1 MSDFKIPSTRV
12 FAVKDAM
19 LRVKYRDVLDACMVQ
34 ASELM
39 NMEYGFLSWAL
50 YEYGE
55 DNFPKLYEALTAAGV
70 RNEGSDAIFV
80 DFEMP
85 MISRNLEKN
94 LSAFFALLLANSVN
108 KDASPYV
115 DNFDPLNEDTSI
127 FWGSVWRHILFTVE
141 ARYGDSLLEM
151 AKTYFNGSYNP
162 LENYDMSETETPNIT
177 RTTHGEIN
185 SKSTTTSEGNS
196 DVYGFN
202 SSNPTPQS
210 KSDSS
215 ITNEAK
221 KGDNYSDGTET
232 ETGTRTTTRHGN
244 IGVTTSQQM
253 LQSELDL
260 RKFDFLEHVY
270 KCFEDVMF
278 SKVW

>member
-1 MSDFKIPSTRV
+1 MSDFKIPSNKV

-19 LRVKYRDVLDACMVQ
+19 LRVKYRDVLDACMAVTPQ
-34 ASELM
+34 LM
-39 NMEYGFLSWAL
+39 NMQDGFLAWGL

-55 DNFPKLYEALTAAGV
+55 ENYPKLLEALTAAGV
-70 RNEGSDAIFV
+70 RNEDSMSIFV

-94 LSAFFALLLANSVN
+94 VSAFLALLLANSVN
-108 KDASPYV
+108 TDASPTV
-115 DNFDPLNEDTSI
+115 DFFEPLNEDTSI
-127 FWGSVWRHILFTVE
+127 FWGLVWRRILYTVE

-151 AKTYFNGSYNP
+151 ARTYFNGQYNP

-202 SSNPTPQS
+202 STNPTPSS

-244 IGVTTSQQM
+244 IGVMSSQM
-253 LQSELDL
+253 LVTSELDL

-270 KCFEDVMF
+270 KCFEEVMF